1 MSIQTVGGL
10 NSERVT
16 IVMPPWGVNHA
27 VLENTGVMSIL
38 LLQGVQLDFILDLH
52 ADISHEG
59 VFVRGNS
66 YDDVFRSVVNV

>member
-1 MSIQTVGGL
+1 MCSL
-10 NSERVT
+10 NILHVVILQQS
-16 IVMPPWGVNHA
+16 NA
-27 VLENTGVMSIL
+27 FL

-66 YDDVFRSVVNV
+66 YDDVFRSVVNVLIIIV